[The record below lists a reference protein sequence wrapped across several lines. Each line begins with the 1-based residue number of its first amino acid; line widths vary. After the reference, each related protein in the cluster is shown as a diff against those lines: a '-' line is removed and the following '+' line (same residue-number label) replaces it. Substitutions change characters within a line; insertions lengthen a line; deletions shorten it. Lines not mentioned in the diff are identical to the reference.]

1 VRRVFKAAL
10 SLSTATLLFVSVAPA
25 QSNGVM
31 KLDHTK
37 WRLTGVSHLT
47 IPSAVKFT
55 VTFMGSQY
63 LFSGCNQIVG
73 RFQIVDDK
81 LVATGQ
87 ARTTMKACVR
97 AVQDVDIAFDK
108 TRQEKPAI
116 HLDGDQLLLVEDSG
130 VQWTFKKDLLP
141 SKEAATKFIY
151 VAATTKDCQGVAA
164 KQCLQIRE
172 AKDQPWTLN
181 YTDIVGFEYVPGIE
195 YRLRIKE
202 DRVAHPAA
210 DAPSVIWFLDVVVEQ
225 TVVDRKAADAYEAS
239 KKQ

>member
-1 VRRVFKAAL
+1 VRRVF
-10 SLSTATLLFVSVAPA
+10 TAVLAFCTTTLLFASVAPA
-25 QSNGVM
+25 QSSGVM
-31 KLDHTK
+31 TLDHTK

-47 IPSAVKFT
+47 IPSAAAFT
-55 VTFMGSQY
+55 LTFEGSQY
-63 LFSGCNQIVG
+63 FFSGCNQIAG
-73 RFQIVDDK
+73 RFRIDDGK
-81 LVATGQ
+81 LAATGP

-97 AVQDVDIAFDK
+97 AVQDVDITFDK

-116 HLDGDQLLLVEDSG
+116 HLDGDQLVLVEDSG

-141 SKEAATKFIY
+141 SKEATTKFIY
-151 VAATTKDCQGVAA
+151 VAATTKNCQGVA

-210 DAPSVIWFLDVVVEQ
+210 DAPSVVWFLDVVVEQ